1 MMKLY
6 WGPRTTAI
14 GIHVLREEIGMP
26 YVTEK
31 IVVERGATHE
41 PPFVG
46 LNSKARC
53 RSSCA
58 TTAPC

>member
-1 MMKLY
+1 
-6 WGPRTTAI
+6 
-14 GIHVLREEIGMP
+14 MP
-26 YVTEK
+26 DDTEK
-31 IVVERGATHE
+31 IDVKRGATHE